1 MPSISALTLY
11 PLKSCAGIA
20 LQAAVL
26 SQSGLSHQGVRDREW
41 MIVDS
46 NHQFLTQREQP
57 RMALIQPAFDAGNLV
72 LRAPGMSAPLTI
84 EIHPPATLN
93 SIQVQVWDDRMPA
106 YDCGEPAADWI
117 SRFLGMNC
125 RLVRCHPTAQ
135 RYANPKWTGDIKVP
149 ALFSDG
155 YPILLIS
162 EASLADLNQKL
173 QTQGRNPIPMNR
185 FRPNLVISGVEAFEE
200 DYAEVLLIDSSR
212 LGGQNIRLKPVKP
225 CPRCPVPAVDQST
238 AEVGP
243 NPVDILQHYRSNPL
257 LDGAVTFGMNT
268 IIAQGLGQT
277 MSLGDELELQLAF

>member
-1 MPSISALTLY
+1 MPTISALTLY
-11 PLKSCAGIA
+11 PLKSCAGIT
-20 LQAAVL
+20 LQTAVL
-26 SQSGLSHQGVRDREW
+26 SESGLSHQGVRDREW

-46 NHQFLTQREQP
+46 DNQFLTQREHP
-57 RMALIQPAFDAGNLV
+57 RMALIQPAFEGKNLV
-72 LRAPGMSAPLTI
+72 LSALGMPSPLAIAISQSTQ
-84 EIHPPATLN
+84 AR
-93 SIQVQVWDDRMPA
+93 SIQVQVWDDSMPA

-117 SRFLGMNC
+117 SHFLGIRC

-162 EASLADLNQKL
+162 EASLADLNQRL
-173 QTQGRNPIPMNR
+173 QAQGRHQVPMNR
-185 FRPNLVISGVEAFEE
+185 FRPNLVICGVEAFEE
-200 DYAEVLLIDSSR
+200 DYAEALIIDKS
-212 LGGQNIRLKPVKP
+212 GMEGQSIRLKPVKP

-243 NPVDILQHYRSNPL
+243 NPVDILQQYRSNPL

-268 IIAQGLGQT
+268 IVAQGLGQT
-277 MSLGDELELQLAF
+277 VCLGDELELQLAF